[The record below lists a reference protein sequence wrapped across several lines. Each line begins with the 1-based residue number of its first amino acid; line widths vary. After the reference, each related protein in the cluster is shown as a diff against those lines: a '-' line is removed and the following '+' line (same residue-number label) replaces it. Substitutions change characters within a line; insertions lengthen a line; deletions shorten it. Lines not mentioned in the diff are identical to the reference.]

1 MISASKFSYNGRLTC
16 KFVSFTLLLGTLTDD
31 SVTNMLDFR
40 ARKGCADMGNTN
52 IRRHTD
58 GKEPLKA
65 PCLRALDPEQVH
77 LLRSQGRKEGCEQ
90 MAALFLKDRQ

>member
-1 MISASKFSYNGRLTC
+1 
-16 KFVSFTLLLGTLTDD
+16 
-31 SVTNMLDFR
+31 
-40 ARKGCADMGNTN
+40 MGNTN